1 MPNLEGLILNAVN
14 PIVHMKA
21 TQKTRTKRVL
31 PNRINMIAAAQGST
45 TKSTTS
51 SDQTMG
57 LDRKSKQISKR
68 GKKIF
73 KKVSIV

>member
-1 MPNLEGLILNAVN
+1 MPNLEGPILNADA
-14 PIVHMKA
+14 PTVHMKT

-31 PNRINMIAAAQGST
+31 PNRINMIAAQGST

-51 SDQTMG
+51 SDHTMG

-68 GKKIF
+68 GKKKF
-73 KKVSIV
+73 QKVSIV

>member
-1 MPNLEGLILNAVN
+1 MPNLEGPILNADA

-68 GKKIF
+68 GKRKF
-73 KKVSIV
+73 QKVSIV